1 MAEPVPGATTDPGAG
16 PAADRTTRWIV
27 GLLAVVLLA
36 PFLALVVWAL
46 RHTIYSAGD
55 LGMTEGLVRSVGT
68 STTPLLGA
76 YSRYGWH
83 HPGPLLF
90 YALAGP
96 YRILGG
102 DGSALA
108 ASAVVL
114 NAVSIGA
121 VAYLF
126 WRRDGVGGLIAGSV
140 VVVLLLRALGND
152 FLVSSWNPALPV
164 LPVLVF
170 ALALWVLVGG
180 RPWMLVLMV
189 VTGSFAVQAH
199 VGTAG
204 VVLVG
209 LLVACGWLI
218 GHRRTQPA
226 GRRVWITAGV
236 TALVLWAAPITEA
249 LRHGGGNLKWLSE
262 FWTSPHDHL
271 TGWSPAARIVASQFA
286 IGAPWLTGHER
297 VRTFDAGLDPPWRF
311 PLLGILFVVAL
322 IIAWRRRDRAALQL
336 GGVTVGFAIVAFV
349 SVARIVDQP
358 ISYLVRWVFLAGVLA
373 GLTVAWTVLG
383 LVRSLPARAP
393 AAVGIAA
400 AVVVVSVAGA
410 LAVTSGST
418 RPTFATDTRIM
429 AALAPQLDR
438 HVADLREPVLV
449 ASVADMGSGGL
460 SDSTWAVL
468 LDRGV
473 DARLPR
479 SEGWKIGPVHTVREA
494 DAGTRLVTAVGDQ
507 VAVLRDDP
515 RYRVL
520 ASFDRLPARQRAEL
534 ERLKPGITDQ
544 REYFRWAMEHP
555 ELTRRIN
562 DLEQQGLRAAIF
574 EVRD

>member
-1 MAEPVPGATTDPGAG
+1 MAEAVPAATTDPGAG
-16 PAADRTTRWIV
+16 PAANRGTRWLS
-27 GLLAVVLLA
+27 GLLAVALLV
-36 PFLALVVWAL
+36 PFFALVVWAL

-90 YALAGP
+90 YALAVP
-96 YRILGG
+96 YRILGA

-108 ASAVVL
+108 AGAVVL
-114 NAVSIGA
+114 NALSVGA

-126 WRRDGVGGLIAGSV
+126 WRRDGLGGLLAGSLV
-140 VVVLLLRALGND
+140 LVLLLRALGND

-170 ALALWVLVGG
+170 ALALWVLLED

-189 VTGSFAVQAH
+189 VTGSFAVQSH

-218 GHRRTQPA
+218 AHRRTQPA
-226 GRRVWITAGV
+226 RRAVWITAGV
-236 TALVLWAAPITEA
+236 TALVLWAAPILEA

-262 FWTSPHDHL
+262 FWTSPHDQV
-271 TGWSPAARIVASQFA
+271 TGWSAAGRIVTSQFA
-286 IGAPWLTGHER
+286 LGAPWLTGHEQ
-297 VRTFDAGLDPPWRF
+297 VQTFDAGLDPPWRF
-311 PLLGILFVVAL
+311 PFLGLVFVAAL
-322 IIAWRRRDRAALQL
+322 VVAWRRRDRAALQL
-336 GGVTVGFAIVAFV
+336 GAVTVGATLVAFV

-358 ISYLVRWVFLAGVLA
+358 ISYLVRWVFLTGVLA

-383 LVRSLPARAP
+383 LVRTWPARATT
-393 AAVGIAA
+393 AVGVAA
-400 AVVVVSVAGA
+400 ALVVVAVAGA
-410 LAVTSGST
+410 LAVTSDST
-418 RPTFATDTRIM
+418 RPTFPVDTRIM
-429 AALAPQLDR
+429 ARLAPQLDR
-438 HVADLREPVLV
+438 HVAGFREPVLV
-449 ASVADMGSGGL
+449 DSVADMGSGGL

-468 LDRGV
+468 LDHGV
-473 DARLPR
+473 DARLAR
-479 SEGWKIGPVHTVREA
+479 SEGWKVGPVHTVKVSRA
-494 DAGTRLVTAVGDQ
+494 RTHLVTAVGDQ
-507 VAVLRDDP
+507 VAVLRADP

-520 ASFDRLPARQRAEL
+520 ASFDGLSARGRAEL
-534 ERLKPGITDQ
+534 ERLKPDLADEE
-544 REYFRWAMEHP
+544 EYFRWAMDHP
-555 ELTRRIN
+555 GISRRITA
-562 DLEQQGLRAAIF
+562 LEQQGLRAAIF
-574 EVRD
+574 EVRS